1 MSTVIPA
8 DDLEVGDVYRSRG
21 SLRVLEADAYV
32 VISIRTVKTVETYQV
47 VEAINL
53 RTGLRASINL
63 RTDVEVVKLDPF
75 THGDV
80 EDQLG
85 ELAEDETLVVV
96 RYDGRF
102 WA

>member
-1 MSTVIPA
+1 MSTVVPA